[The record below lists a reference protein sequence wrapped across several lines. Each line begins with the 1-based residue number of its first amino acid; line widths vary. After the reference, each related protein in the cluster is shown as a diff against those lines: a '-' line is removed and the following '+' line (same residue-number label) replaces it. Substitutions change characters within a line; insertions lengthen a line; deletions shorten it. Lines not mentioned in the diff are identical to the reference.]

1 VEDELVDRLQN
12 YIAGAYVDA
21 RTAQTTPV
29 IDPATGTTYIEAP
42 RSGAEDVDAA
52 CRAAADAFDRWR
64 WATPAERS
72 LALFRIADAL
82 EARSEEFILAEARNT
97 GKPLSF
103 LRSEEFPMAL
113 DNLRFFATLARN
125 LPGLSTGQ
133 YVAGFDSTMRR
144 EPVGVCGC
152 VTPWNYPLAMAVW
165 KVGPALAAG
174 NSVVIKPSDTTPVTT
189 AMFAEIV
196 GEHIPPGVFNVVVGD
211 RDTGRAL
218 VAHPVT
224 DLITVTGSVR
234 AGMEIAASAATDLK
248 RVQLELGGKAPVL
261 VFGDCDLEHTVEG
274 IATAGFVNAGQDCA
288 ASTRVLVHESIAEE
302 FTRRLVERA
311 SGTSYGPPDDDSVEY
326 GPLNNQNQLD
336 RVEGFLERR
345 PDNAQ
350 VLVGGS
356 TDRRDGGYYFEPTVV
371 GGLVQ
376 TDEMIQQE
384 VFGPVITIQPFRDEA
399 EAVAKAN
406 DVNYGLA
413 SSIWTTNH
421 ETALRVSSL
430 LDFGSVWVNCHLVM
444 AAEMPNAG
452 FKHSGYG
459 NDLSVYALDTYTR
472 VKHVM
477 TALPR

>member
-1 VEDELVDRLQN
+1 MDRLQN
-12 YIAGAYVDA
+12 YIAGAYVEA
-21 RTAQTTPV
+21 RSQATSPV
-29 IDPATGTTYIEAP
+29 IDPTTGTEYLAAP
-42 RSGAEDVDAA
+42 VSGPEDVDAA
-52 CRAAADAFDRWR
+52 CQAAQQAFDAWK

-72 LALFRIADAL
+72 LALFRIADGL
-82 EARSEEFILAEARNT
+82 EARADEFIEAEARNT

-103 LRSEEFPMAL
+103 LRAEEFPMAL
-113 DNLRFFATLARN
+113 DNLRYFATLARN
-125 LPGLSTGQ
+125 LPGVSTGQ
-133 YVAGFDSTMRR
+133 YVRGYDSTLRR

-196 GEHIPPGVFNVVVGD
+196 GEHIPPGVFNVIVGD

-218 VAHPVT
+218 VRHPLT

-261 VFGDCDLEHTVEG
+261 VFADCDHERTVEG
-274 IATAGFVNAGQDCA
+274 ISSAGFVNAGQDCA
-288 ASTRVLVHESIAEE
+288 ASTRVLVHDSIAGEI
-302 FTRRLVERA
+302 TGRLAERA
-311 SGTSYGPPDDDSVEY
+311 ARTVYGRPDEDDAEY
-326 GPLNNQNQLD
+326 GPLNNETQLS

-345 PDNAQ
+345 PGHAEI
-350 VLVGGS
+350 LVGG
-356 TDRRDGGYYFEPTVV
+356 TADRRDGGYYFRPTVIT
-371 GGLVQ
+371 GLQ
-376 TDEMIQQE
+376 QPDEMIQQE
-384 VFGPVITIQPFRDEA
+384 IFGPVITIQTFKDEA

-406 DVNYGLA
+406 AVKYGLA
-413 SSIWTTNH
+413 SSIWTTSH
-421 ETALRVSSL
+421 ETAVRVSSL

-459 NDLSVYALDTYTR
+459 NDLSVAALDTYTR

-477 TALPR
+477 SAIPRS